1 MVATLFQHCDESKC
15 CAWNRRFES
24 SRVKIGNNATATK
37 TSKKK
42 TKTVGL
48 ISKTAISN
56 MHHVFHISLPLLHY
70 NDIKMPHFT
79 FNGERKEA
87 MTKLYFSLWTWIWS
101 LGIQLQEGSSRF
113 DKVTRRVVLKTER
126 TLIHFSSEV
135 LVAVTSLDLEVP
147 SIITHELELYCHLV
161 SCWVHVL
168 SIHSRFSSFLLVTMK
183 Y

>member
-42 TKTVGL
+42 KAVGL

-70 NDIKMPHFT
+70 NDMKMPHFT

-126 TLIHFSSEV
+126 TLIHFSSQV

>member
-42 TKTVGL
+42 KTVGL

-70 NDIKMPHFT
+70 CDMKMPHFT

-101 LGIQLQEGSSRF
+101 LGIRLQEGSSGF
-113 DKVTRRVVLKTER
+113 DKISRRVVFKTDR

-135 LVAVTSLDLEVP
+135 LVAVASRLWILR
-147 SIITHELELYCHLV
+147 SLV
-161 SCWVHVL
+161 SLLTNSNCIAIWFPVEYMSYL
-168 SIHSRFSSFLLVTMK
+168 YIPGSRLFC
-183 Y
+183 